1 MRAAGVLRHVAL
13 LLLVEA
19 QRLTLGQH
27 CPGTCR
33 PSLQQQRRRMQQQQ
47 QQQQQGWCLKG
58 RLH

>member
-33 PSLQQQRRRMQQQQ
+33 PSLQQQQRRRK
-47 QQQQQGWCLKG
+47 QQQQGWCLKG
-58 RLH
+58 LLH